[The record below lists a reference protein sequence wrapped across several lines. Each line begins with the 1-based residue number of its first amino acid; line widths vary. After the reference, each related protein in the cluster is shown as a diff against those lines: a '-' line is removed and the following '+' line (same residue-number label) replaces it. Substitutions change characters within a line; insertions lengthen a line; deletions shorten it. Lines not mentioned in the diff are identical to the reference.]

1 MCWSCAIQGLCSF
14 GLKFS
19 RVRSLQLEIGQK
31 ERGKWALMRQ
41 ALKAAETISW
51 INFFVLWLI

>member
-41 ALKAAETISW
+41 ALKAAETIS
-51 INFFVLWLI
+51 